1 MFVLKTHPCF
11 GIGIFALAFARKA
24 ALPTIGI
31 EHGPGGMPIHFSE
44 IAFDM
49 RKDVF
54 VIFHDVAV
62 CVDNE

>member
-1 MFVLKTHPCF
+1 
-11 GIGIFALAFARKA
+11 
-24 ALPTIGI
+24 
-31 EHGPGGMPIHFSE
+31 MPIHFTE